1 MRAANHRYKQNCY
14 SVLLVIASLS
24 MLCCSSANS
33 QEYKFE
39 KSEQSID
46 FYHGGDLVTTYHYRS
61 GSKPILWPLIGPD
74 GRKFSRDYPMIPD
87 SKNEE
92 HDHPHHRSIWMTF
105 GEINGQDLW
114 AEGKG
119 KGTVCQIGDPEIIL
133 SKDQL
138 SLITK
143 HEWKGGITGINSVS
157 TTLTDG
163 CTESAPSLAICDT
176 TFVIQGTNEE
186 RFIDFLYTLT
196 ATQDLHFGDTK
207 EGMFA
212 IRVPEAMRADKAGG
226 HILSSEG
233 RKDGD
238 TWGYPAR
245 WVDYSGRVEKN
256 FDETYGIAI
265 LVHPESF
272 QANGRWHVRTYG
284 LFAHNPFGIKDF
296 PKLDLTN
303 QAAVGGYH
311 LPKGQSLKFAYRVIL
326 HRDSWT
332 KEEAEKRY
340 AAFANTK
347 VH

>member
-1 MRAANHRYKQNCY
+1 MLSAKIRFKGTCFPAFLATAIFSILCY
-14 SVLLVIASLS
+14 
-24 MLCCSSANS
+24 SSANS

-39 KSEQSID
+39 KNDQSID
-46 FYHGGDLVTTYHYRS
+46 IYHDGELVTTYHYRS
-61 GSKPILWPLIGPD
+61 GSKPIFWPLIGPD
-74 GRKFSRDYPMIPD
+74 SKKFSRDYPMVPD

-105 GEINGQDLW
+105 GEINEHDLW

-119 KGTVCQIGDPEIIL
+119 KGTVCQVGEPEL
-133 SKDQL
+133 HVSKELL
-138 SLITK
+138 SLVTK
-143 HEWKGGITGINSVS
+143 HEWKGGIAGITSVS
-157 TTLTDG
+157 EKITDG
-163 CTESAPSLAICDT
+163 CTESTPNLATCDASYL
-176 TFVIQGTNEE
+176 IHGSKEE
-186 RFIDFLYTLT
+186 RVIDFRYTVT

-256 FDETYGIAI
+256 LDKTYGIAI

-296 PKLDLTN
+296 PKLDLPN

-311 LPKGQSLKFAYRVIL
+311 LPKGQSLKFTYRLIL
-326 HRDSWT
+326 HRGSWT
-332 KEEAEKRY
+332 KEEAEERY
-340 AAFANTK
+340 AIFAKTK
-347 VH
+347 IN

>member
-1 MRAANHRYKQNCY
+1 MRFALIQY
-14 SVLLVIASLS
+14 SGTHNTAFFAILILS
-24 MLCCSSANS
+24 MLCYSPVTA

-39 KSEQSID
+39 KNDQSID
-46 FYHGGDLVTTYHYRS
+46 IFHDGELVTTYHYRS

-74 GRKFSRDYPMIPD
+74 SKKFSRDYPMIPD

-105 GEINGQDLW
+105 GEINEHDLW

-119 KGTVCQIGDPEIIL
+119 KGSVCQIGDPEINL
-133 SKDQL
+133 STERFTL
-138 SLITK
+138 VTK
-143 HEWKGGITGINSVS
+143 HAWKGGVSGVNSVS
-157 TTLTDG
+157 STLTDG
-163 CTESAPSLAICDT
+163 CTESDPSLAICDAK
-176 TFVIQGTNEE
+176 FIIEGTKDE
-186 RFIDFLYTLT
+186 RIIDFLYTVT
-196 ATQDLHFGDTK
+196 AMQDLHFGDTK

-256 FDETYGIAI
+256 LDKTYGIAI

-296 PKLDLTN
+296 PKLEMPN
-303 QAAVGGYH
+303 QPASGGYH
-311 LPKGQSLKFAYRVIL
+311 LHKGQSLQFAYRVIL
-326 HRDSWT
+326 HRGAWT
-332 KEEAEKRY
+332 NEQAEERF
-340 AAFANTK
+340 AAFAKTK
-347 VH
+347 VR